1 MNTSYVPNVKF
12 FTKRRSII
20 IVSHVI
26 KTDFTLTLPF
36 TFRATLLSFVFIMMF
51 QTYFYLLVFVDL
63 GILKPSFCALREIL
77 RSFNFRACCHIAF
90 HESKDDQTFPN

>member
-1 MNTSYVPNVKF
+1 
-12 FTKRRSII
+12 
-20 IVSHVI
+20 
-26 KTDFTLTLPF
+26 
-36 TFRATLLSFVFIMMF
+36 MMF

-77 RSFNFRACCHIAF
+77 RSFNFRACFHIAF